1 VNYLLDTHVLLWAL
15 SAPEKL
21 TKEMRDII
29 EDPGESIWFSVA
41 SLWEVAIKS
50 ALGRPDFTFDAREI
64 WGAARD
70 TSFLELDVQA
80 LHVFKLRELPALH
93 QDPFDRLLLAQAN
106 AMNMHLLTVDA
117 RVLQYSDDPAIGGS
131 PSS

>member
-21 TKEMRDII
+21 TQEMRDII
-29 EDPGESIWFSVA
+29 QDPGVSIWFSVA

-50 ALGRPDFTFDAREI
+50 ALGRPDFSFDSREI
-64 WGAARD
+64 WRAARD

-80 LHVFKLRELPALH
+80 LHVFKLRELPELH
-93 QDPFDRLLLAQAN
+93 QDPFDRLLVAQAK
-106 AMNMHLLTVDA
+106 AMSMRLLTVDA
-117 RVLQYSDDPAIGGS
+117 KVSPYSDDR
-131 PSS
+131 

>member
-21 TKEMRDII
+21 PPAMRDII
-29 EDPGESIWFSVA
+29 QDPAESIWFSVA

-50 ALGRPDFTFDAREI
+50 ALGRPDFSFDARDI
-64 WGAARD
+64 WSAARE

-80 LHVFKLRELPALH
+80 LHVFKLRGLAELH
-93 QDPFDRLLLAQAN
+93 QDPFDRLLLAQAK
-106 AMNMHLLTVDA
+106 AMNMRLLTVDA
-117 RVLQYSDDPAIGGS
+117 KVLQYSDDPIR
-131 PSS
+131 

>member
-1 VNYLLDTHVLLWAL
+1 MNYLLDTHVLLWAL

-21 TKEMRDII
+21 PPAMRDII
-29 EDPGESIWFSVA
+29 QDPAASIWFSVA

-50 ALGRPDFTFDAREI
+50 ALGRPDFSFDARQI
-64 WGAARD
+64 WSAARD

-80 LHVFKLRELPALH
+80 LHVFKLRELPELH
-93 QDPFDRLLLAQAN
+93 QDPFDRLLLAQAK

-117 RVLQYSDDPAIGGS
+117 KVLQYSDDPVR
-131 PSS
+131 